1 MDYLAQQTISKL
13 GNSKTELS
21 EKNIRKIH
29 QVFPIPREQK
39 ILWADVIFNTRS
51 KCRRSR
57 RTAKRIL
64 LKSMKH
70 CLLLSKVCWEHEKMR
85 ALNEKF
91 VLDLKNGELKQ
102 LLQAVQLDDTLC
114 LEIREN
120 YINIYYRGGNILRV
134 KQKRNKY
141 DFEFDFNYCIHK
153 AYPSK
158 YNSILRKNKS
168 ISDWVNSIPYIKA
181 EMDLWFHESKNTLE
195 REYQQVILRDN
206 NNSSISGDTDYFIAD
221 IEYANSEYG
230 CRFDLL
236 GIKWP
241 SNSVARKD
249 KFSPTLAIMELKYG
263 DGALSGSAGIR
274 KHFADIH
281 KFFSNAITRKAIY
294 IDTETMFN
302 QKVELGLI
310 QGTEKQIK
318 INSDERP
325 EFILIFANHKP
336 VKTVLLRELRQALL
350 DNPDIVNYADIKI
363 ASASC
368 VGYGLYIDNMMDIN
382 QFISSHQEKK

>member
-1 MDYLAQQTISKL
+1 
-13 GNSKTELS
+13 
-21 EKNIRKIH
+21 
-29 QVFPIPREQK
+29 
-39 ILWADVIFNTRS
+39 
-51 KCRRSR
+51 
-57 RTAKRIL
+57 
-64 LKSMKH
+64 
-70 CLLLSKVCWEHEKMR
+70 MR
-85 ALNEKF
+85 VLNEKF

-102 LLQAVQLDDTLC
+102 LLQAIQLDDTLC

-120 YINIYYRGGNILRV
+120 YINIYYRGGSMLRV
-134 KQKRNKY
+134 KQKRNTY
-141 DFEFDFNYCIHK
+141 DFEFDFNYCLHK

-158 YNSILRKNKS
+158 YDSILRKNIS
-168 ISDWVNSIPYIKA
+168 ISEWVNSIPYIKA

-221 IEYANSEYG
+221 IEYANSQYG

-236 GIKWP
+236 GIKWL

-249 KFSPTLAIMELKYG
+249 NSLPTLATMELKYG
-263 DGALSGSAGIR
+263 DGALNGSAGIR

-281 KFFSNAITRKAIY
+281 RFFSDSITREAIY
-294 IDTETMFN
+294 KDTETMFN

-310 QGTEKQIK
+310 RGTIKQIK
-318 INSDERP
+318 INRDTKP

-336 VKTVLLRELRQALL
+336 VKTVLLRELKQALL
-350 DNPDIVNYADIKI
+350 DNPDIENYSNIKI

-368 VGYGLYIDNMMDIN
+368 VGYGLYVDKMMGIN
-382 QFISSHQEKK
+382 QFISNQEET